1 MITYLLQEI
10 GKDLEFST
18 SNYEKILLMGDFNS
32 KMSELQWINSAVY
45 TTSNIF
51 LQCLQLRYVFPNLA
65 LWIL

>member
-32 KMSELQWINSAVY
+32 KMSEASMN
-45 TTSNIF
+45 
-51 LQCLQLRYVFPNLA
+51 
-65 LWIL
+65 